1 MTMEASESVRR
12 VVANHAITVAGFDF
26 ERLCGSAAGHTLD
39 MLDNQL
45 EGWRRAAVIAQMAGG
60 MEFRNGVRAVLL
72 AVLEQLPE
80 REAKLSA
87 AAIDGERAAHRQII
101 YLDRGGEVLVRLREE
116 SQ

>member
-1 MTMEASESVRR
+1 MTAEASESVRR

-26 ERLCGSAAGHTLD
+26 ERLCGSAAGHSLD
-39 MLDNQL
+39 MLGNQL
-45 EGWRRAAVIAQMAGG
+45 EGWRRAAVVAQMATG
-60 MEFRNGVRAVLL
+60 MEFRNGVRAALL

-87 AAIDGERAAHRQII
+87 ASDRERGQQII

>member
-1 MTMEASESVRR
+1 MTTETSASVRR
-12 VVANHAITVAGFDF
+12 VVANHSITVAGFDF

-39 MLDNQL
+39 MLGDQL
-45 EGWRRAAVIAQMAGG
+45 DGWQRKAMAAQMAGG
-60 MEFRNGVRAVLL
+60 MEFRNGVRAALL

-80 REAKLSA
+80 LSA
-87 AAIDGERAAHRQII
+87 ASDREHGRQII